1 MGIETTP
8 IRVAVYEDNDDL
20 RHSLMELIA
29 FTDNMELV
37 GAWSDCLAVVENG
50 ASCPA
55 DVVLMDIDM
64 PGRTGIEGVR
74 LLKEAHPEQD
84 ALMLTVFD
92 DDQHVFEAVCAGA
105 TGYLLKKTPP
115 DRLLAAIADLHTGG
129 APMSPGLAKRVLTLF
144 AGQVGARVDYALT
157 ARERGILELL
167 VAGNSYKMIAA
178 NMTLSLDT
186 VRFHIKNVYR
196 KLHVNSL
203 GEAVAKAMRERI
215 V

>member
-1 MGIETTP
+1 MT
-8 IRVAVYEDNDDL
+8 
-20 RHSLMELIA
+20 
-29 FTDNMELV
+29 
-37 GAWSDCLAVVENG
+37 VVEN
-50 ASCPA
+50 AKAHPA

-74 LLKEAHPEQD
+74 LLKEAEPDQD

-115 DRLLAAIADLHTGG
+115 DRLLAAIEDLHAGG

-157 ARERGILELL
+157 EREQGILELL

-178 NMTLSLDT
+178 SMTLSLDT

-203 GEAVAKAMRERI
+203 GEAVAKALRERI